1 MTQSGHCVR
10 TPCAMTGMPILR
22 QLNYFDDVGHDGQRQ
37 MGTIM
42 FRRALTFSGHQLLLV
57 AAALLLAAECSA
69 YAQQSAIQRKSLL
82 TQDGPPGY
90 QTIVNFLEIAPGGR
104 EVKHTHPGP
113 LAGYI
118 LEGTLVLEH
127 EGRATATYQA
137 GEAFYV
143 DAGKIHYGINS
154 GNVPVKLIA
163 TLIVEKGKPPSTPVP

>member
-1 MTQSGHCVR
+1 MLSVT
-10 TPCAMTGMPILR
+10 TG
-22 QLNYFDDVGHDGQRQ
+22 GQRQ

-42 FRRALTFSGHQLLLV
+42 FRRALTFSGRQSLLV

-90 QTIVNFLEIAPGGR
+90 QTIVNFLEIAPCGR

-127 EGRATATYQA
+127 EGSP
-137 GEAFYV
+137 
-143 DAGKIHYGINS
+143 YGHLP
-154 GNVPVKLIA
+154 GR
-163 TLIVEKGKPPSTPVP
+163 

>member
-1 MTQSGHCVR
+1 MQRLR
-10 TPCAMTGMPILR
+10 T
-22 QLNYFDDVGHDGQRQ
+22 
-37 MGTIM
+37 TISHSAEVIADA
-42 FRRALTFSGHQLLLV
+42 RWTARLPDNRELLG
-57 AAALLLAAECSA
+57 
-69 YAQQSAIQRKSLL
+69 
-82 TQDGPPGY
+82 D
-90 QTIVNFLEIAPGGR
+90 APGGG

>member
-1 MTQSGHCVR
+1 MASE
-10 TPCAMTGMPILR
+10 PSCAMTGMPILR
-22 QLNYFDDVGHDGQRQ
+22 QLDYFDAVGHDGGQRQ

-42 FRRALTFSGHQLLLV
+42 FRRALTFSGRQSLLV

-127 EGRATATYQA
+127 EGRPTATYQA